1 MNFITHLVGDLNLLA
16 AVGSGPKLLGVDMI
30 WVATILSAVATLA
43 VLIAIYAATT
53 VKDPMA
59 KRVKALNERREQLK
73 AGIVASTNK
82 RKNLRNKNQAADR
95 VRSFLS
101 QFKMLQ
107 DDQIQKTQMK
117 LMQAGIRSKDLAY
130 FIIAARFVAPL
141 VLGIIV
147 IVLVYGI
154 DYWPDWSWIKK
165 YGVTAATLIGSYKAP
180 DIWLKNK
187 ITKRSHAIRKGLP
200 DALDL
205 LVICAEAGL
214 TVDAAFNRVS
224 KELGKAYPELG
235 DEFGLT
241 AIELGFLNERRQA
254 FENLATRVDLD
265 AIRGVVT
272 TMIQTE
278 KYGTPLASALR
289 VLSAEFRNERM
300 MRAEEKAARLP
311 AIMTIPLIIFILPV
325 LFIVILGP
333 AACAISDNFL
343 NRAQ

>member
-1 MNFITHLVGDLNLLA
+1 MQVA
-16 AVGSGPKLLGVDMI
+16 PPSGPTLLGFDII
-30 WVATILSAVATLA
+30 WIATMLSAVATFA
-43 VLIAIYAATT
+43 VLLAIYAATT

-59 KRVKALNERREQLK
+59 RRVKALNERREQLK

-82 RKNLRNKNQAADR
+82 RKKLTNRNEAADK
-95 VRSFLS
+95 VRSILS
-101 QFKMLQ
+101 SFKMLQ
-107 DDQIQKTQMK
+107 DDQIQKTQLK
-117 LMQAGIRSKDLAY
+117 LMQAGIRTKDLAF
-130 FIIAARFVAPL
+130 FIIFARFVLPV
-141 VLGIIV
+141 VLGIG
-147 IVLVYGI
+147 IVLLIYVINYF
-154 DYWPDWSWIKK
+154 PDWGWFKK
-165 YGVTAATLIGSYKAP
+165 YATVAGTLVGSYKAP

-187 ITKRSHAIRKGLP
+187 VTKRSHAIRKGLP

-214 TVDAAFNRVS
+214 TVDAAFGRVS
-224 KELGKAYPELG
+224 RELGKAYPELG

-254 FENLATRVDLD
+254 FENLANRVDLE
-265 AIRGVVT
+265 AVRGVVT

-311 AIMTIPLIIFILPV
+311 AIMTVPLILFILPT
-325 LFIVILGP
+325 LFVVILGP
-333 AACAISDNFL
+333 ASCSIHDSFING
-343 NRAQ
+343 

>member
-1 MNFITHLVGDLNLLA
+1 MDP
-16 AVGSGPKLLGVDMI
+16 AVPTGPTLLGFDVI
-30 WVATILSAVATLA
+30 WVATLLSAVATFA

-59 KRVKALNERREQLK
+59 RRVKALNERREQLK

-82 RKNLRNKNQAADR
+82 RRKLTNRSQAADK
-95 VRSFLS
+95 VRGILTS
-101 QFKMLQ
+101 FKMLQ
-107 DDQIQKTQMK
+107 DDQLKKTQLK
-117 LMQAGIRSKDLAY
+117 LLQAGIRTKDLAF
-130 FIIAARFVAPL
+130 FIIAARFVLPL
-141 VLGIIV
+141 VLGLTAV
-147 IVLVYGI
+147 VLLYVFDFYPAWSAVRRYITVAGI
-154 DYWPDWSWIKK
+154 F
-165 YGVTAATLIGSYKAP
+165 VLSYKAP

-187 ITKRSHAIRKGLP
+187 VTKRSHAVRKGLP

-214 TVDAAFNRVS
+214 TVDAAFGRVAR
-224 KELGKAYPELG
+224 ELGKAYPELG

-254 FENLATRVDLD
+254 FENLAQRVDLE
-265 AIRGVVT
+265 AVRGVVT

-311 AIMTIPLIIFILPV
+311 AIMTIPLIMFILPT

-333 AACAISDNFL
+333 AACSINDSFINGK
-343 NRAQ
+343 